1 MVPERA
7 VRREDC
13 AGKPG
18 LRGHV
23 ATCCIRLHDA
33 AGAARSHVG
42 VDKREVGCK
51 GEEGVDPPGV
61 APVDWRVYADC
72 QPRLPIPVFR
82 NLFVGLKKTFLP
94 GFLRISFIPVFRRN
108 FSQEREF
115 GEVTGIPFFF
125 DFTGFFCRN
134 SYGTGIPVFTPHHL
148 PARICGLFCGNKNYS
163 RHERI
168 LQGLHRNW

>member
-33 AGAARSHVG
+33 TGAARSHVG

-61 APVDWRVYADC
+61 APLNWCLYADC

-94 GFLRISFIPVFRRN
+94 GFLRISFFPVFSGGIFHRN
-108 FSQEREF
+108 VVFERSQEFCFFRFYGIFLLEF
-115 GEVTGIPFFF
+115 LW
-125 DFTGFFCRN
+125 DRN
-134 SYGTGIPVFTPHHL
+134 SCIYPAPPPSTHL
-148 PARICGLFCGNKNYS
+148 RLILREQKLFPP
-163 RHERI
+163 
-168 LQGLHRNW
+168 